1 MRNFKPFIFSAFVT
15 LLIAGCLSQPPV
27 PSNHYYRLSDLPVVS
42 SSPKKLV
49 NGTVSVKR
57 FKSDGL
63 HSDRAILYG
72 SIDRPLELKQYHYH
86 HWADMPPRL
95 IRDHLV
101 QYLRDAGVA
110 DKVLAYTP
118 AQKAEYIVNGH
129 LHRFAQVLDDSSS
142 KVVVEVELAL
152 SKNNDRTII
161 LIKDYSRTLQVES
174 GDMHAAVAAFSSAL
188 DEIYAEFLR
197 DAAAAL

>member
-1 MRNFKPFIFSAFVT
+1 MPIFNSL
-15 LLIAGCLSQPPV
+15 LLIVFLSLLTAGCMSQPPV
-27 PSNHYYRLSDLPVVS
+27 PTNHYYRLSDSSATSPVS
-42 SSPKKLV
+42 KKLV

-63 HSDRAILYG
+63 HNDRALLYG
-72 SIDRPLELKQYHYH
+72 SIEQPLELKQYHYH
-86 HWADMPPRL
+86 HWADTPPRL

-101 QYLRDAGVA
+101 QYLRNSGIA
-110 DKVLAYTP
+110 DKVLAYSP
-118 AQKAEYIVNGH
+118 AHKADYIVNGH
-129 LHRFAQVLDDSSS
+129 LYRFAQVLDGSGS
-142 KVVVEVELAL
+142 KVVVEIELAL

-161 LIKDYSRTLQVES
+161 LIKDYSRTLEGGT
-174 GDMHAAVAAFSSAL
+174 GDMHATVAAFSSAL